1 MIPTYS
7 YIGAVLL
14 RQFSGGFK
22 KEHSTEGCWSAGH
35 WAVDPD
41 LAHLKRLRPPKGRTK
56 CRPRTNLEKEH
67 LIPLVHHFSC
77 CVFPFLKCTFNAAST
92 WVHLKMIC
100 APQYCHVNGKF
111 ENPLEFEVPFSRT
124 KTSHYQEMRFPRL
137 PRRRVTVLRVAQR
150 SFSYEVGTHIWHGKI
165 SGDKSLI
172 LVQNS
177 KL

>member
-1 MIPTYS
+1 MGLSYQFLPGCHAITLEKSCKARPLYFPQILRTHRWGSTHWFDGCCPQKNPNLRHMIPTYS

-41 LAHLKRLRPPKGRTK
+41 LAHLKRLRPPEGRTK

-67 LIPLVHHFSC
+67 LIPLFHLFSG
-77 CVFPFLKCTFNAAST
+77 CVFPFLKCTFNAASA

-100 APQYCHVNGKF
+100 APQI
-111 ENPLEFEVPFSRT
+111 P
-124 KTSHYQEMRFPRL
+124 
-137 PRRRVTVLRVAQR
+137 TVLSCQ
-150 SFSYEVGTHIWHGKI
+150 
-165 SGDKSLI
+165 
-172 LVQNS
+172 
-177 KL
+177 